1 MRRLLLAIVNILAPV
16 SERTLREAARPMR
29 DLLATFPAVL
39 TSLVRA
45 GELQK
50 QVIDG
55 VSYVLPAQTKTH
67 NAGPSVRFLAPFD
80 PVVWDRRRFEHLWG
94 WPYRFEAYTPKA
106 KRLRGYYA
114 MPLLW
119 GKAMVGWANVG
130 VVQGDLNVE
139 LGFIE
144 KRPQEKLFD
153 LELDDEIARLKAFLD
168 LKNAADQSELYT
180 PKNSVV
186 P

>member
-1 MRRLLLAIVNILAPV
+1 
-16 SERTLREAARPMR
+16 MR

-39 TSLVRA
+39 ASLVGA

-55 VSYVLPAQTKTH
+55 VSYVRPAQTKTH
-67 NAGPSVRFLAPFD
+67 KAARSVRFLAPFD

-119 GKAMVGWANVG
+119 GEAVVGWANVG
-130 VVQGDLNVE
+130 VVKGDLNVE

-153 LELDDEIARLKAFLD
+153 LELDDEIARLKAFLN
-168 LKNAADQSELYT
+168 LKNATGTSAFARRVTGFGNGRYECLLRG
-180 PKNSVV
+180 NSRWFGVRIQV
-186 P
+186 